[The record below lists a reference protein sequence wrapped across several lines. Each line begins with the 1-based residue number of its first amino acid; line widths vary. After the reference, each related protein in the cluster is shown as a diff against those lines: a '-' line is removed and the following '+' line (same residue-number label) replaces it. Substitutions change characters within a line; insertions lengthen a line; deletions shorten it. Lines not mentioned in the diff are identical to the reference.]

1 MFGLTTN
8 QIGLCIVAVLAV
20 LWGVYDAGG
29 FAWLGKF
36 KLPTW
41 GGGKAKID
49 PSGAFA
55 AVQVLIAHYEAS
67 GCAAGLAAAREAGKH
82 LFDAPGEVHR

>member
-8 QIGLCIVAVLAV
+8 QIGLCIVAALAF
-20 LWGVYDAGG
+20 LWGVYDWGG
-29 FAWLGKF
+29 FNWLASL

-41 GGGKAKID
+41 GGGKAKAD

-55 AVQVLIAHYEAS
+55 AVQTLIDHYEAS

-82 LFDAPGEVHR
+82 LFDPPGETH